1 MRSYKQS
8 IVVVEELDVL
18 TANQMFDSANV
29 YLGAKLT
36 SSLRGLKVHKLE
48 KEQRLALII
57 DRNQELVDK
66 FEGVNFKWVLV
77 SARRTTMVMRMSGQM
92 SSDSENQTKSADDE
106 KYGLLNFIDGL
117 WSSCGDE
124 RIVVSTMNHLDRL
137 DPALLRREHMDLHLH
152 MSYCNFSGFRY

>member
-92 SSDSENQTKSADDE
+92 LGSSS
-106 KYGLLNFIDGL
+106 
-117 WSSCGDE
+117 
-124 RIVVSTMNHLDRL
+124 
-137 DPALLRREHMDLHLH
+137 
-152 MSYCNFSGFRY
+152 